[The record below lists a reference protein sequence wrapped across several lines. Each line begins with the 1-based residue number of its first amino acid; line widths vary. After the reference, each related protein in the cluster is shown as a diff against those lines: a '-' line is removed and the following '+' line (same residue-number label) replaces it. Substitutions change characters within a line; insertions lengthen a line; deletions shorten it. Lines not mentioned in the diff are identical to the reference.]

1 MLNLATRTTASSLP
15 LRQQRTQS
23 TTATSLKSNVAS
35 TSNQRIGVVSRFASS
50 SPSTPSRTST
60 STKIMAF
67 NLPSLPS
74 LFGGQGGGK
83 GNAAKRESL
92 KQELLAAIAP
102 LDRGAKATEQD
113 KEQVARKFAALE
125 KLNPTPS
132 SLASPLLN
140 GRWRLLYTTSSSILG
155 TTRPAAF
162 RPRGPIYQL
171 LDGPSLRAKNRET
184 FPFYNA
190 VEAKLVPETKS
201 RVAVQFKRFFIFG
214 LIPVTAPKTA
224 RGKLDVTYLD
234 QKLRLSRG
242 DKGNIFILEMDDSS
256 DRP

>member
-1 MLNLATRTTASSLP
+1 
-15 LRQQRTQS
+15 
-23 TTATSLKSNVAS
+23 
-35 TSNQRIGVVSRFASS
+35 
-50 SPSTPSRTST
+50 
-60 STKIMAF
+60 MAL

-74 LFGGQGGGK
+74 LFGG
-83 GNAAKRESL
+83 GNAAEKREAL

-102 LDRGAKATEQD
+102 LDRGASATEED
-113 KEQVARKFAALE
+113 KQEVARKFAALE
-125 KLNPTPS
+125 KLNPNPS

-155 TTRPAAF
+155 TARPAAL

-171 LDGPSLRAKNRET
+171 LDGPNLRGKNRET
-184 FPFYNA
+184 FPFFNA
-190 VEAKLVPETKS
+190 VEAELVPETKS

-214 LIPVTAPKTA
+214 LIPVTAPETA

-234 QKLRLSRG
+234 ETLRLSRG
-242 DKGNIFILEMDDSS
+242 DKGNIFILTMDDPS

>member
-1 MLNLATRTTASSLP
+1 
-15 LRQQRTQS
+15 
-23 TTATSLKSNVAS
+23 
-35 TSNQRIGVVSRFASS
+35 
-50 SPSTPSRTST
+50 
-60 STKIMAF
+60 MAL

-74 LFGGQGGGK
+74 LFGGGGG
-83 GNAAKRESL
+83 AAEKREAL

-102 LDRGAKATEQD
+102 LDRGALATEEQKQD
-113 KEQVARKFAALE
+113 VARKFAALE
-125 KLNPTPS
+125 RLNPNPA

-171 LDGPSLRAKNRET
+171 LDGPNLRGKNRET
-184 FPFYNA
+184 WPFFNA
-190 VEAKLVPETKS
+190 VEAELVPETKS

-214 LIPVTAPKTA
+214 LIAVAAPETA
-224 RGKLDVTYLD
+224 RGKLDVTYVD
-234 QKLRLSRG
+234 ETLRLSRG
-242 DKGNIFILEMDDSS
+242 DKGNIFVLEMDDPN